1 MKKNKMKV
9 FLSFFLLGCC
19 CISCCCYC
27 WLGGDPGSFS
37 LNGDGDVSRYPML
50 MSVFHGRARL
60 STQKKNTS
68 LLFHLVFFLTAS
80 LFLIKHCCWNSLPQ
94 AALDQGNIK
103 MEVAWKMEQY
113 GYLFQTRGCS
123 TISPHLE
130 WKMDKRVARLKV
142 WSGLFKRPPP
152 EGMSHKGKDWMSAKW
167 HENLIKV
174 ERKKAKRRLAQDNG
188 EIWWK

>member
-1 MKKNKMKV
+1 
-9 FLSFFLLGCC
+9 
-19 CISCCCYC
+19 
-27 WLGGDPGSFS
+27 
-37 LNGDGDVSRYPML
+37 
-50 MSVFHGRARL
+50 
-60 STQKKNTS
+60 
-68 LLFHLVFFLTAS
+68 
-80 LFLIKHCCWNSLPQ
+80 
-94 AALDQGNIK
+94 
-103 MEVAWKMEQY
+103 MEQY

-167 HENLIKV
+167 HKNLIKV

-188 EIWWK
+188 EIW